1 VMKIFGS
8 CPKCNEDLPPRIKEG
23 VECTTCGSFVRS
35 DKRNAM
41 FLQAIT
47 VLGVMLL
54 YHTFPALL
62 FIFIPI
68 MGYAVIR
75 FGKYVVVGNESNG
88 DGQSDS

>member
-1 VMKIFGS
+1 
-8 CPKCNEDLPPRIKEG
+8 
-23 VECTTCGSFVRS
+23 
-35 DKRNAM
+35 M